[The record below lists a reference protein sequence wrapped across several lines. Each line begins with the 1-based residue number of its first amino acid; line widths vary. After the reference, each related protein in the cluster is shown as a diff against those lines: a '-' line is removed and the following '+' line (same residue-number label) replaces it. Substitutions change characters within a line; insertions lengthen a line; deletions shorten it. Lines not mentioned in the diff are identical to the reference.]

1 MRHLESNFQ
10 IQVVNFLRNNGFLV
24 FAVPNAGSGKLS
36 LKQGA
41 LLKREGLLAGVSDLI
56 IVLQHGRTVFAE
68 LKNPNGTGRQSQ
80 SQKDFEK
87 NVRERGHIYVIWENW
102 EQVTE
107 FIKSKI
113 GER

>member
-1 MRHLESNFQ
+1 M
-10 IQVVNFLRNNGFLV
+10 
-24 FAVPNAGSGKLS
+24 
-36 LKQGA
+36 KQGA
-41 LLKREGLLAGVSDLI
+41 LLKREGLLAGVSDLV
-56 IVLQHGRTVFAE
+56 IVLQNGRVVFAE
-68 LKNPNGTGRQSQ
+68 IKNPNGTGRQSP

-87 NVRERGHIYVIWENW
+87 KVTERGHIYVIWENW